1 MINDKSTH
9 ANYNDARKDSAR
21 KPYILHV
28 DGDSFFA
35 SCEVSRRPDLRGKPV
50 VVGQERGIASAF
62 TYEAKAIGVTRGMP
76 VFQIKKEF
84 PQVTIIASHFDLY
97 KDYQERLVSI
107 LRNHPLC
114 MKANIAVEVYSI
126 DECFAEVFFSD
137 TEIQSNK
144 HQVFLKEIKRDIQAA
159 LGITFSF
166 GIAKTKTLAK
176 VASKLNKPDGCSFLI
191 GQPSDTQNIDQV
203 LQDTHIGNIWGIG
216 RETTRNMTS
225 YNILTAKQF
234 LDMPIKQVEKNFSK
248 PISEKWYELHGTPV
262 LKIESKGTDKKSVQ
276 STRSITHKT
285 RDRELLF
292 SELSRNVEA
301 ACSEIKNTGLY
312 TNHISVFYRCIKET
326 EESQRLSSASRYD
339 GHLRDPGKGN
349 RSENKSGWTGIKLP
363 YIRYR
368 NSFALKLD
376 NFTQDPSYI
385 LRLIKKHEPVLYNP
399 DNTTDYFKSTGI
411 TLNNLTRKEHIQ
423 SDLFDMQSE
432 KDLDEEYLDVI
443 ESIRQKFG
451 YGSILRASSMNS
463 YSTRKMEAS
472 QMAKFDVYEPDLPLI
487 YMGEAW

>member
-1 MINDKSTH
+1 MTNDKS
-9 ANYNDARKDSAR
+9 ARASEQKNITR

-35 SCEVSRRPDLRGKPV
+35 TCEVSRRPDLRGKPV

-62 TYEAKAIGVTRGMP
+62 TYEAKALGITRGMP
-76 VFQIKKEF
+76 IFQIKKQF
-84 PQVTIIASHFDLY
+84 PQVTVIASHFDLY
-97 KDYQERLVSI
+97 KDYQQRLVSM

-114 MKANIAVEVYSI
+114 MKANIVVEVYSI
-126 DECFAEVFFSD
+126 DECFAEVLFSD
-137 TEIQSNK
+137 AEIASNK
-144 HQVFLKEIKRDIQAA
+144 HQYFLKEIKKDIQAA

-191 GQPSDTQNIDQV
+191 GQPSDTQDIDQV
-203 LQDTHIGNIWGIG
+203 FRDTHIGNIWGIG
-216 RETTRNMTS
+216 RETTRDMTS

-234 LDMPIKQVEKNFSK
+234 VDMPIKQIEKNFNK
-248 PISEKWYELHGTPV
+248 PISEKWYELKGIPV
-262 LKIESKGTDKKSVQ
+262 LKIESVGVDKKSVQ
-276 STRSITHKT
+276 STRSIRSITHKT

-326 EESQRLSSASRYD
+326 GESFNPTGSTV
-339 GHLRDPGKGN
+339 N
-349 RSENKSGWTGIKLP
+349 ESENKSGWTGTKLP
-363 YIRYR
+363 CIRYR

-385 LRLIKKHEPVLYNP
+385 LKLIKQYEPVLYNP
-399 DNTTDYFKSTGI
+399 DNTIDYFKSTGI

-423 SDLFDMQSE
+423 SDLFDAQST
-432 KDLDEEYLDVI
+432 KDLDEEYLDVV

-451 YGSILRASSMNS
+451 YGSILRASSMDS
-463 YSTRKMEAS
+463 YGKRKNEAS
-472 QMAKFDVYEPDLPLI
+472 QMAKYDVYESDLPLI
-487 YMGEAW
+487 YMGEVW

>member
-1 MINDKSTH
+1 MIS
-9 ANYNDARKDSAR
+9 DSR

-62 TYEAKAIGVTRGMP
+62 TYEAKAMGVTRGMP
-76 VFQIKKEF
+76 IFQIKKQF
-84 PQVTIIASHFDLY
+84 PQVSVIASHFDLY
-97 KDYQERLVSI
+97 KDYQQRLVSM
-107 LRNHPLC
+107 LLNHPLC

-126 DECFAEVFFSD
+126 DECFAEVLFSD
-137 TEIQSNK
+137 GEIASNK
-144 HQVFLKEIKRDIQAA
+144 HQDFLKKIKKDIQDA

-176 VASKLNKPDGCSFLI
+176 IASKLNKPNGCSFLI
-191 GQPSDTQNIDQV
+191 GQPSDTRDIEHV
-203 LQDTHIGNIWGIG
+203 LQETHIGNIWGIG
-216 RETTRNMTS
+216 RETTRDMTS

-234 LDMPIKQVEKNFSK
+234 VDMPIKQIEKNFNK
-248 PISEKWYELHGTPV
+248 PISEKWYELHGTPM
-262 LKIESKGTDKKSVQ
+262 LKIESNGADKKSVQ
-276 STRSITHKT
+276 STRSITRKT

-326 EESQRLSSASRYD
+326 GESKGGWDESS
-339 GHLRDPGKGN
+339 GN
-349 RSENKSGWTGIKLP
+349 WSGDIGNQSENKSGWTGAKLP

-385 LRLIKKHEPVLYNP
+385 LGLIKKHEPILYNP

-423 SDLFDMQSE
+423 SDLFDLQST

-463 YSTRKMEAS
+463 YGTRKNEAS
-472 QMAKFDVYEPDLPLI
+472 QMAKYDVYESGLPLI
-487 YMGEAW
+487 YLGEVW